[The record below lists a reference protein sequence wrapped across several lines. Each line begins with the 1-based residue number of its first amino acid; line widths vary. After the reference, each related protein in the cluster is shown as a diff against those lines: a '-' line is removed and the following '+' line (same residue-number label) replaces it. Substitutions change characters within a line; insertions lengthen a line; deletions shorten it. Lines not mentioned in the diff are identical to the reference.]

1 MLASWSSIVPPPQ
14 KVADP
19 CSIDSKTSPLHT
31 LYHSYIVTKALQPR
45 KPSSPKK
52 LLNKNEKKKEKGTGV
67 QTVRSKYAAI
77 RNIRVLYI
85 PTSYRTAANNGEK
98 KKKQT
103 SVYRY
108 IAAGQ
113 KRKPWKWLYFGEM
126 PGQPAA
132 LRAFFTELG
141 HPLHRRFHLLFVI
154 IFFAAKRN
162 TPASRIY
169 THTRLYFISPQ
180 REQQFLIFA

>member
-1 MLASWSSIVPPPQ
+1 M
-14 KVADP
+14 
-19 CSIDSKTSPLHT
+19 
-31 LYHSYIVTKALQPR
+31 
-45 KPSSPKK
+45 
-52 LLNKNEKKKEKGTGV
+52 

-162 TPASRIY
+162 TPASHIY
-169 THTRLYFISPQ
+169 IRACISFPLSESSSFSFSRSRNWMPYFMRACPLISSPE
-180 REQQFLIFA
+180 RR